1 MSSLKLNYT
10 EILDE
15 FPSVK
20 LSYENIIHKK
30 VYNLDYVTAIPEGK
44 KCFAWFTNYNNQDV
58 CFIMELAFS
67 NNSNNYN
74 NSNSNN
80 SNNYNNSNYKIV
92 NIKIMNC
99 CFSAELSYGT
109 IFYGTQ
115 FYKGNTFFTI
125 ENILY
130 YKGKNVSSLQWG
142 KKLSIINEIMT
153 YHIKQK
159 SYNNSFIVF
168 GLPLIKNNLEELLKD
183 IENINYKISKIQFI
197 LFNKANVLLFVPYKN
212 INNLLLSEPP
222 AINKIETYIPPP
234 PPLIVPLTPIIVPLT
249 DNHLNHIPI
258 TPPIKQ
264 TIPTTQY
271 NKDVI
276 KNTHTHITKREIIF
290 NVKPDIQNDIYNL
303 YCDDNSYEF
312 FYDTAYIPDYN
323 KSVFMNKLF
332 RNIKENDNLDALEE
346 SDDEDEFED
355 DRADK
360 FVYLDKAYKMY
371 CIYNN
376 KFKKWVPNKI
386 AHENAKLVNRK
397 ELNEIYNAGK
407 LNKKY

>member
-1 MSSLKLNYT
+1 MSYLKLNYE

-67 NNSNNYN
+67 NNSNNRNQNNNNNRNHN
-74 NSNSNN
+74 NSNNNSNNNRNHNNSNQNNSNN
-80 SNNYNNSNYKIV
+80 SNNYKIT

-99 CFSAELSYGT
+99 CFSTELSYGT

-115 FYKGNTFFTI
+115 FYKGNPFFTI
-125 ENILY
+125 ENVLY
-130 YKGKNVSSLQWG
+130 YKGKNVSSFQWG
-142 KKLSIINEIMT
+142 KKLSIIDEIMT
-153 YHIKQK
+153 RHIKQK

-168 GLPLIKNNLEELLKD
+168 GLPLIKNNLEDLLKE
-183 IENINYKISKIQFI
+183 IENINYKIEKIQFI

-212 INNLLLSEPP
+212 INNFLNSEPV
-222 AINKIETYIPPP
+222 IKKIEDSIVPCIQPPP
-234 PPLIVPLTPIIVPLT
+234 PPPSPPQLQIPQMNKNIVK
-249 DNHLNHIPI
+249 NNHI
-258 TPPIKQ
+258 
-264 TIPTTQY
+264 
-271 NKDVI
+271 
-276 KNTHTHITKREIIF
+276 HITKREIIF
-290 NVKPDIQNDIYNL
+290 NVKPDVQNDIYHL
-303 YCDDNSYEF
+303 YCDDTSSEL
-312 FYDTAYIPDYN
+312 FYDIAYIPDYN

-332 RNIKENDNLDALEE
+332 RKIKENDNLDALEE

-360 FVYLDKAYKMY
+360 FVYLDKSYKMY
-371 CIYNN
+371 CVYNN

-386 AHENAKLVNRK
+386 ADETSKLVNRR
-397 ELNEIYNAGK
+397 ELNEIYINGK
-407 LNKKY
+407 INNK

>member
-15 FPSVK
+15 FPIVK

-58 CFIMELAFS
+58 CFIMELAFI
-67 NNSNNYN
+67 NNSN
-74 NSNSNN
+74 
-80 SNNYNNSNYKIV
+80 NYKIV

-130 YKGKNVSSLQWG
+130 YKGKHVSTLQWG

-212 INNLLLSEPP
+212 INNLLLSEPHS
-222 AINKIETYIPPP
+222 INKIETYIPPP
-234 PPLIVPLTPIIVPLT
+234 PPPLIVPLT
-249 DNHLNHIPI
+249 DNHLNNTHL

-264 TIPTTQY
+264 TINTNQS

-276 KNTHTHITKREIIF
+276 KINHTHITKREIVF

-303 YCDDNSYEF
+303 YCHDNSCEI
-312 FYDTAYIPDYN
+312 FYDTSYIPDYN

-360 FVYLDKAYKMY
+360 FVYLDKSYKMY
-371 CIYNN
+371 CVYNN

-397 ELNEIYNAGK
+397 DLNEIYNAGK

>member
-1 MSSLKLNYT
+1 VYIYYITMSYLKLNYE

-67 NNSNNYN
+67 NNSNNRNHN
-74 NSNSNN
+74 NSNNHNNNHNNNSNN
-80 SNNYNNSNYKIV
+80 SNNYKIT

-99 CFSAELSYGT
+99 CFSTELSYGT
-109 IFYGTQ
+109 IFYGTV

-125 ENILY
+125 ENVLY
-130 YKGKNVSSLQWG
+130 YKGKNVTSFQWG
-142 KKLSIINEIMT
+142 KKLSIIDEIMT
-153 YHIKQK
+153 RHIKQK

-168 GLPLIKNNLEELLKD
+168 GLPLIKNNLEELLKE
-183 IENINYKISKIQFI
+183 IENIKYKIDKIQFI

-212 INNLLLSEPP
+212 INNFLNSEPV
-222 AINKIETYIPPP
+222 IKKIEASIVPCIPNPPPPPP
-234 PPLIVPLTPIIVPLT
+234 PPLIPQL
-249 DNHLNHIPI
+249 HIP
-258 TPPIKQ
+258 
-264 TIPTTQY
+264 Y
-271 NKDVI
+271 MNKNIV
-276 KNTHTHITKREIIF
+276 KNNHITKREIIF
-290 NVKPDIQNDIYNL
+290 NVKPDIQNDIYHL
-303 YCDDNSYEF
+303 YCDDTTSEF
-312 FYDTAYIPDYN
+312 LYDIAYIPDYN

-332 RNIKENDNLDALEE
+332 RKIKENDNLDALEE

-360 FVYLDKAYKMY
+360 FVYLDKSYKMY
-371 CIYNN
+371 CFYNN

-386 AHENAKLVNRK
+386 ADINSKLVNRR
-397 ELNEIYNAGK
+397 ELNEVYINGK
-407 LNKKY
+407 NKQ

>member
-1 MSSLKLNYT
+1 MSYLKLNYE

-44 KCFAWFTNYNNQDV
+44 KCFAWFTNYKNQDV
-58 CFIMELAFS
+58 CFIMDLAF
-67 NNSNNYN
+67 NNN
-74 NSNSNN
+74 
-80 SNNYNNSNYKIV
+80 NYKIT

-99 CFSAELSYGT
+99 CFSTELSYGT

-130 YKGKNVSSLQWG
+130 YKGKNVASFQWG
-142 KKLSIINEIMT
+142 KKLSIIDEIMT
-153 YHIKQK
+153 RHIKQQ

-168 GLPLIKNNLEELLKD
+168 GLPLIKNNLEELLKE
-183 IENINYKISKIQFI
+183 IEHIKYKIERIQFI

-212 INNLLLSEPP
+212 INKFLNSEPVI
-222 AINKIETYIPPP
+222 INDSLKKIEALIVPCIPPP
-234 PPLIVPLTPIIVPLT
+234 PPRPPQLQIPQPQ
-249 DNHLNHIPI
+249 LN
-258 TPPIKQ
+258 
-264 TIPTTQY
+264 
-271 NKDVI
+271 
-276 KNTHTHITKREIIF
+276 KNVVKNLYTYITKREIIF
-290 NVKPDIQNDIYNL
+290 NVKPDIQNDIYHL
-303 YCDDNSYEF
+303 YCDDTPCEKY
-312 FYDTAYIPDYN
+312 YDIAYIPDYN

-332 RNIKENDNLDALEE
+332 RKIKENDNLDALEE

-360 FVYLDKAYKMY
+360 FVYLDKSYKMY
-371 CIYNN
+371 CVYNN

-386 AHENAKLVNRK
+386 ADINAKLVNRR
-397 ELNEIYNAGK
+397 ELSEIYINGK
-407 LNKKY
+407 NKQ

>member
-1 MSSLKLNYT
+1 MSYLKLNYE

-44 KCFAWFTNYNNQDV
+44 KCFAWFTNYKNQDV
-58 CFIMELAFS
+58 CFIMDLAF
-67 NNSNNYN
+67 NNN
-74 NSNSNN
+74 
-80 SNNYNNSNYKIV
+80 NYKIT

-99 CFSAELSYGT
+99 CFSTELSYGT

-130 YKGKNVSSLQWG
+130 YKGKNVASFQWG
-142 KKLSIINEIMT
+142 KKLSIINEIMSR
-153 YHIKQK
+153 HIKQQ

-168 GLPLIKNNLEELLKD
+168 GLPLIKNNLEELLKE
-183 IENINYKISKIQFI
+183 IENIKYKIERIQFI
-197 LFNKANVLLFVPYKN
+197 LFNKANVLLFVPYKK
-212 INNLLLSEPP
+212 INYFLNSEPVV
-222 AINKIETYIPPP
+222 IKNDSLKKIEALIVPSIPPP
-234 PPLIVPLTPIIVPLT
+234 PPPLQ
-249 DNHLNHIPI
+249 IPQ
-258 TPPIKQ
+258 PQ
-264 TIPTTQY
+264 LQM
-271 NKDVI
+271 NKNVV
-276 KNTHTHITKREIIF
+276 KNVHTHITKREIIF
-290 NVKPDIQNDIYNL
+290 NVKPDIQNDIYHL
-303 YCDDNSYEF
+303 YCDDTPCEKY
-312 FYDTAYIPDYN
+312 YDIAYIPDYN

-332 RNIKENDNLDALEE
+332 RKIKENDNLDALEE

-360 FVYLDKAYKMY
+360 FVYLDKSYKMY
-371 CIYNN
+371 CVYNN

-386 AHENAKLVNRK
+386 ADINAKLVNRR
-397 ELNEIYNAGK
+397 ELSEIYINGK
-407 LNKKY
+407 NKQ

>member
-1 MSSLKLNYT
+1 MSYLKLNYE

-44 KCFAWFTNYNNQDV
+44 KCFAWFTNYKNQEV
-58 CFIMELAFS
+58 CFIMELAF
-67 NNSNNYN
+67 NNN
-74 NSNSNN
+74 
-80 SNNYNNSNYKIV
+80 NYKIT

-99 CFSAELSYGT
+99 CFSTELSYGT

-125 ENILY
+125 ENVLY
-130 YKGKNVSSLQWG
+130 YKGKNVSGLQWG
-142 KKLSIINEIMT
+142 KKLSIINEIM
-153 YHIKQK
+153 YRHIKQQ

-168 GLPLIKNNLEELLKD
+168 GLPLIKNSLEELLKE
-183 IENINYKISKIQFI
+183 IENIKYKIERIQFI

-212 INNLLLSEPP
+212 TNNFLNSEPVV
-222 AINKIETYIPPP
+222 IKNDSLKQIEALIVPPP
-234 PPLIVPLTPIIVPLT
+234 PPPPPKPPQLQIPQLQIPQMNKNVVKNI
-249 DNHLNHIPI
+249 HI
-258 TPPIKQ
+258 
-264 TIPTTQY
+264 
-271 NKDVI
+271 
-276 KNTHTHITKREIIF
+276 HITKREIIF
-290 NVKPDIQNDIYNL
+290 NVKPDIQNDIYHL
-303 YCDDNSYEF
+303 YCYDNSCEL
-312 FYDTAYIPDYN
+312 FYDIAYIPDYN

-332 RNIKENDNLDALEE
+332 RKIKENDNLDALEE

-360 FVYLDKAYKMY
+360 FVYLDKSYKMY
-371 CIYNN
+371 CVYNN

-386 AHENAKLVNRK
+386 ADESSKLVNKR
-397 ELNEIYNAGK
+397 ELNEIYINGK
-407 LNKKY
+407 NKQ

>member
-1 MSSLKLNYT
+1 MYLYITMSYLKLNYE

-58 CFIMELAFS
+58 CFIMELAFNYHNNHNS
-67 NNSNNYN
+67 KNNNNNSNNNSNNNNSNNY
-74 NSNSNN
+74 
-80 SNNYNNSNYKIV
+80 KIT

-99 CFSAELSYGT
+99 CFSRELSYGT

-125 ENILY
+125 ENVLY
-130 YKGKNVSSLQWG
+130 YKGKNTTSFQWG
-142 KKLSIINEIMT
+142 KKLSIMNEIMT
-153 YHIKQK
+153 HHIKQQ

-168 GLPLIKNNLEELLKD
+168 GLPLIKNNLEELLKE
-183 IENINYKISKIQFI
+183 IENIKYKIEKIQFI

-212 INNLLLSEPP
+212 INYFLNSEPCV
-222 AINKIETYIPPP
+222 IKNDSLKKIETAIVPSIVPHIPPP
-234 PPLIVPLTPIIVPLT
+234 PPL
-249 DNHLNHIPI
+249 
-258 TPPIKQ
+258 Q
-264 TIPTTQY
+264 QF
-271 NKDVI
+271 NKNGV
-276 KNTHTHITKREIIF
+276 KNVYTHITKREIIF
-290 NVKPDIQNDIYNL
+290 NVKPDIQNDIYHL
-303 YCDDNSYEF
+303 YCDDTTRELL
-312 FYDTAYIPDYN
+312 YDTAYIPDYN

-332 RNIKENDNLDALEE
+332 RKIKENDNLDALEE

-360 FVYLDKAYKMY
+360 FVFLDKSYKMY
-371 CIYNN
+371 CVYNF

-386 AHENAKLVNRK
+386 ANENSSLVNRK
-397 ELNEIYNAGK
+397 ELNEIYINVK
-407 LNKKY
+407 NKQ

>member
-1 MSSLKLNYT
+1 MSYLKLNYE

-44 KCFAWFTNYNNQDV
+44 KCFAWFTNYKNQEV
-58 CFIMELAFS
+58 CFIMELAF
-67 NNSNNYN
+67 NNN
-74 NSNSNN
+74 
-80 SNNYNNSNYKIV
+80 NYKIT

-99 CFSAELSYGT
+99 CFSTELSYGT

-125 ENILY
+125 ENVLY
-130 YKGKNVSSLQWG
+130 YKGKNVSGLQWG
-142 KKLSIINEIMT
+142 KKLSIINEIM
-153 YHIKQK
+153 YRHIKQQ

-168 GLPLIKNNLEELLKD
+168 GLPLIKNSLEELLKE
-183 IENINYKISKIQFI
+183 IENIKYKIERIQFI

-212 INNLLLSEPP
+212 INNFLNSEPVV
-222 AINKIETYIPPP
+222 IKNDSLKQIEALIVPPP
-234 PPLIVPLTPIIVPLT
+234 PPPPPKPPQLQIPQLQIPQMNKNVVKNI
-249 DNHLNHIPI
+249 HI
-258 TPPIKQ
+258 
-264 TIPTTQY
+264 
-271 NKDVI
+271 
-276 KNTHTHITKREIIF
+276 HITKREIIF
-290 NVKPDIQNDIYNL
+290 NVKPDIQNDIYHL
-303 YCDDNSYEF
+303 YCYDNSCEL
-312 FYDTAYIPDYN
+312 FYDIAYIPDYN

-332 RNIKENDNLDALEE
+332 RKIKENDNLDALEE

-360 FVYLDKAYKMY
+360 FVYLDKSYKMY
-371 CIYNN
+371 CVYNN

-386 AHENAKLVNRK
+386 ADESSKLVNKR
-397 ELNEIYNAGK
+397 ELNEIYINGK
-407 LNKKY
+407 NKQ

>member
-1 MSSLKLNYT
+1 MSYLKLNYE

-44 KCFAWFTNYNNQDV
+44 KCFAWFTNYKNQDV
-58 CFIMELAFS
+58 CFIMDLAF
-67 NNSNNYN
+67 NNN
-74 NSNSNN
+74 
-80 SNNYNNSNYKIV
+80 NYKIN

-99 CFSAELSYGT
+99 CFSTELSYGT

-130 YKGKNVSSLQWG
+130 YKGKNVASFQWG
-142 KKLSIINEIMT
+142 KKLSIINEIMSR
-153 YHIKQK
+153 HIKQQ

-168 GLPLIKNNLEELLKD
+168 GLPLIKNNLEELLKE
-183 IENINYKISKIQFI
+183 IENIKYKIERIQFI
-197 LFNKANVLLFVPYKN
+197 LFNKANVLLFVPYKK
-212 INNLLLSEPP
+212 INYFLNSEPVV
-222 AINKIETYIPPP
+222 IKNDSLKKIEALIVPSIPPP
-234 PPLIVPLTPIIVPLT
+234 PPPLQ
-249 DNHLNHIPI
+249 IPQ
-258 TPPIKQ
+258 PQ
-264 TIPTTQY
+264 LQM
-271 NKDVI
+271 NKNVV
-276 KNTHTHITKREIIF
+276 KNVHTHITKREIIF
-290 NVKPDIQNDIYNL
+290 NVKPDIQNDIYHL
-303 YCDDNSYEF
+303 YCDDTPCEKY
-312 FYDTAYIPDYN
+312 YDIAYIPDYN

-332 RNIKENDNLDALEE
+332 RKIKENDNLDALEE

-360 FVYLDKAYKMY
+360 FVYLDKSYKMY
-371 CIYNN
+371 CVYNN

-386 AHENAKLVNRK
+386 ADINAKLVNRR
-397 ELNEIYNAGK
+397 ELSEIYINGK
-407 LNKKY
+407 NKQ

>member
-1 MSSLKLNYT
+1 MSYLKLNYE

-44 KCFAWFTNYNNQDV
+44 KCFAWFTNYKNQDV
-58 CFIMELAFS
+58 CFIMDLAF
-67 NNSNNYN
+67 NNN
-74 NSNSNN
+74 
-80 SNNYNNSNYKIV
+80 NYKIT

-99 CFSAELSYGT
+99 CFSTELSYGT

-130 YKGKNVSSLQWG
+130 YKGKNVASFQWG
-142 KKLSIINEIMT
+142 KKLSIINEIMSR
-153 YHIKQK
+153 HIKQQ

-168 GLPLIKNNLEELLKD
+168 GLPLIKNNLEELLKE
-183 IENINYKISKIQFI
+183 IENIKYKIERIQFI

-212 INNLLLSEPP
+212 INYFLNSEPVV
-222 AINKIETYIPPP
+222 IKNDSLKKIEALIVPPPP
-234 PPLIVPLTPIIVPLT
+234 PPLQ
-249 DNHLNHIPI
+249 IPQ
-258 TPPIKQ
+258 PQ
-264 TIPTTQY
+264 LQM
-271 NKDVI
+271 NKNVV
-276 KNTHTHITKREIIF
+276 KNVHTHITKREIIF
-290 NVKPDIQNDIYNL
+290 NVKPDIQNDIYHL
-303 YCDDNSYEF
+303 YCDDTPCEKY
-312 FYDTAYIPDYN
+312 YDIAYIPDYN

-332 RNIKENDNLDALEE
+332 RKIKENDNLDALEE

-355 DRADK
+355 DREDK
-360 FVYLDKAYKMY
+360 FVYLDKSYKMY
-371 CIYNN
+371 CVYNN

-386 AHENAKLVNRK
+386 ADINAKLVNRR
-397 ELNEIYNAGK
+397 ELSEIYINGK
-407 LNKKY
+407 K